1 VLFWP
6 DPVGGG
12 SGLYG
17 ADKVVHAG
25 LFALLAVTAR
35 LLVGRHR
42 GLLLTLAGYAALSE
56 LVQASLLSSR
66 SGDVLDLAADLVGV
80 AVGWWLVGRAGR
92 GRPRGSTAGVRLRS

>member
-25 LFALLAVTAR
+25 LFALLAVTTG
-35 LLVGRHR
+35 LFLGRHR
-42 GLLLTLAGYAALSE
+42 GLLLGLAGYAALSE
-56 LVQASLLSSR
+56 VVQAALLSSR
-66 SGDVLDLAADLVGV
+66 SGDALDVAADLAGV
-80 AVGWWLVGRAGR
+80 AVGWWLVTGHGRD
-92 GRPRGSTAGVRLRS
+92 RPRESGSGVRLRS